1 MGQLETQ
8 VLPTAAPKP
17 WYLST
22 GFITSAVLIIGGFFV
37 GFPEDAAKATVGAI
51 FTTIS
56 SLGIF
61 RVWVKAGIQA
71 DWRRWLL
78 NGNFWGLLLALA
90 GSIDAVFAPQF
101 VEPLRQIVESAI
113 NGNFNGVVV
122 GIGGLLAVV
131 LSLMRGRSKKES

>member
-8 VLPTAAPKP
+8 VLPAAAPKP

-37 GFPEDAAKATVGAI
+37 GFPEDAAKQTVGAI

-61 RVWVKAGIQA
+61 RVWIKAGVA
-71 DWRRWLL
+71 LDWKKWLTD
-78 NGNFWGLLLALA
+78 GNFWGLLLALA
-90 GSIDAVFAPQF
+90 GSIDAIFAPQF
-101 VEPLRQIVESAI
+101 IEPIRQIVESAI
-113 NGNFNGVVV
+113 SGDFNGVVV
-122 GIGGLLAVV
+122 GLGGLLAVI
-131 LSLMRGRSKKES
+131 LSLMRAKR